1 MLDRFN
7 KLIAKAKNGYSNYSS
22 SFKSLNNAYLLSY
35 SDEKRK
41 FLYDHDKSAL
51 YFPKLNAKAKRIM
64 DALSQTYFESDK
76 IALLENN
83 INSDD
88 KILEM
93 WQYAFDYY
101 TKSINLYAILQP
113 EFLKVAFLGTSI
125 AKVYWDNDKP
135 NIEMLDIDKVF
146 FDPKAKNYDDVRY
159 IIHEFSLTKDDIKG
173 YIKDKVYK
181 NVNLEFDSDDEYKR
195 YKLYDIYE
203 LKKGKWVL
211 STIFDD
217 KAILRQEIE
226 LKDGLPIICG
236 YTLAQVKKLGE
247 SDFIG
252 VYGEPPLASILPLQ
266 DEFNNLKNASIEATK
281 QHLYPKMLID
291 KNAQI
296 DRDELLNPT
305 SPIYVKNLGAVSV
318 LPKPDI
324 HFANLNIQSIDNDMS
339 ETSGISPQQ
348 NGATSVRAETATM
361 SSIMANEGSVRLNGY
376 IRTYNETFIEPLFY
390 QFAKLIYKYGDPMFF
405 VGVDRSEV
413 MSFKLNLECG
423 IGALNKEVQKRN
435 LIESS
440 SLLGN
445 HFQMCL
451 AVQDTQGAELIK
463 NAHEELIAKIM
474 PLFGIKDFDKYRKEK
489 ESDRL
494 YESQQ

>member
-7 KLIAKAKNGYSNYSS
+7 KLISKAKDGYGKYSS
-22 SFKSLNNAYLLSY
+22 SFKALNNAYLLNY
-35 SDEKRK
+35 SDEKKK
-41 FLYDHDKSAL
+41 FLFDHDKSAL
-51 YFPKLNAKAKRIM
+51 YYPKLNAKAKRIM

-76 IALLENN
+76 MALLENN
-83 INSDD
+83 INSDST
-88 KILEM
+88 ILQM

-101 TKSINLYAILQP
+101 CKVINLYAILQP
-113 EFLKVAFLGTSI
+113 EFLKVSFLGTSI
-125 AKVYWDNDKP
+125 AKIYWDSDKP
-135 NIEMLDIDKVF
+135 AIEMLDIDKVF
-146 FDPKAKNYDDVRY
+146 FDPNAKNYDDLRY
-159 IIHEFSLTKDDIKG
+159 IIHEFSLTKDDIKR
-173 YIKDKVYK
+173 YIKDKIYK
-181 NVNLEFDSDDEYKR
+181 NGDLEFDDSDEYKR

-203 LKKGKWVL
+203 LKNGKWIL

-226 LKDGLPIICG
+226 LKDGLPIVCG

-247 SDFIG
+247 NDFIG

-266 DEFNNLKNASIEATK
+266 DEFNNLRNASIEATK
-281 QHLYPKMLID
+281 QHLYPKMLIN

-296 DRDELLNPT
+296 DRDELINPT
-305 SPIYVKNLGAVSV
+305 SPIYVKDLGAVSV
-318 LPKPDI
+318 LPQPSI
-324 HFANLNIQSIDNDMS
+324 QTAIANIQAIDNDMS

-361 SSIMANEGSVRLNGY
+361 SSIMANEGSIRLNGY

-390 QFAKLIYKYGDPMFF
+390 KFAQLIYKYGDPMFF

-451 AVQDTQGAELIK
+451 AIQDLPGAERIK

-474 PLFGIKDFDKYRKEK
+474 PLFGVKDFDKYRKEQ

-494 YESQQ
+494 YQVQQ

>member
-1 MLDRFN
+1 MLDKFN
-7 KLIAKAKNGYSNYSS
+7 KLIKKSKNGYAKYGD
-22 SFKSLNNAYLLSY
+22 SFKALNNAYLLNY
-35 SDEKRK
+35 SDEKK
-41 FLYDHDKSAL
+41 QFLQRHDKSAL

-76 IALLENN
+76 MALLENN

-88 KILEM
+88 RIIEM

-101 TKSINLYAILQP
+101 CKNINLYAILQP
-113 EFLKVAFLGTSI
+113 EFLKVSFLGTSI
-125 AKVYWDNDKP
+125 AKIYWDNDKP

-146 FDPKAKNYDDVRY
+146 FDPNAKNYDDLRY

-173 YIKDKVYK
+173 YIKNKVYK
-181 NVNLEFDSDDEYKR
+181 NTNLEFDSDDEYKR
-195 YKLYDIYE
+195 YRLYDIYE
-203 LKKGKWVL
+203 LKKGKWLL

-217 KAILRQEIE
+217 KAILREEVE

-236 YTLAQVKKLGE
+236 YTLAQVKKIGE
-247 SDFIG
+247 SGFIG
-252 VYGEPPLASILPLQ
+252 VYGEPPLASILSLQ
-266 DEFNNLKNASIEATK
+266 DEFNSLKNASIEATK
-281 QHLYPKMLID
+281 QHLYPKLLVD

-296 DRDELLNPT
+296 DRDELINPT

-324 HFANLNIQSIDNDMS
+324 HFATLNIQAIDNDMS
-339 ETSGISPQQ
+339 ETSGVSPQQ

-405 VGVDRSEV
+405 IGVDRSEV

-440 SLLGN
+440 NLLGN

-463 NAHEELIAKIM
+463 DAHEELISKLM
-474 PLFGIKDFDKYRKEK
+474 PLFGVKDFDKYRKEK

>member
-1 MLDRFN
+1 M
-7 KLIAKAKNGYSNYSS
+7 
-22 SFKSLNNAYLLSY
+22 
-35 SDEKRK
+35 
-41 FLYDHDKSAL
+41 
-51 YFPKLNAKAKRIM
+51 
-64 DALSQTYFESDK
+64 
-76 IALLENN
+76 
-83 INSDD
+83 
-88 KILEM
+88 
-93 WQYAFDYY
+93 
-101 TKSINLYAILQP
+101 
-113 EFLKVAFLGTSI
+113 
-125 AKVYWDNDKP
+125 
-135 NIEMLDIDKVF
+135 
-146 FDPKAKNYDDVRY
+146 
-159 IIHEFSLTKDDIKG
+159 
-173 YIKDKVYK
+173 
-181 NVNLEFDSDDEYKR
+181 
-195 YKLYDIYE
+195 
-203 LKKGKWVL
+203 
-211 STIFDD
+211 
-217 KAILRQEIE
+217 
-226 LKDGLPIICG
+226 
-236 YTLAQVKKLGE
+236 
-247 SDFIG
+247 
-252 VYGEPPLASILPLQ
+252 
-266 DEFNNLKNASIEATK
+266 
-281 QHLYPKMLID
+281 
-291 KNAQI
+291 
-296 DRDELLNPT
+296 
-305 SPIYVKNLGAVSV
+305 
-318 LPKPDI
+318 PKPDI
-324 HFANLNIQSIDNDMS
+324 HFANLNIQAIDNDMS